1 MAGSAVRAIYPK
13 NGAKTS
19 WPVFVIAVLF
29 CSMASPGIIA
39 SADQRIEARDFQIL
53 EDLELVLL
61 EDNSIKADPQARD
74 QAGESLDEVR
84 NSIRESGNDS
94 PIVGTETM
102 LSDIEK
108 IETLPPEVQHPR
120 PYEILTDPEQ
130 APPGEVRNI
139 WSTILNI
146 TDYAVWVEYQDQNGE
161 KRQNIELS
169 LIHI

>member
-1 MAGSAVRAIYPK
+1 
-13 NGAKTS
+13 
-19 WPVFVIAVLF
+19 
-29 CSMASPGIIA
+29 
-39 SADQRIEARDFQIL
+39 
-53 EDLELVLL
+53 
-61 EDNSIKADPQARD
+61 
-74 QAGESLDEVR
+74 
-84 NSIRESGNDS
+84 
-94 PIVGTETM
+94 M

-161 KRQNIELS
+161 KRQNIELVTFTDSLQS
-169 LIHI
+169 LIFNNGEPFLHQMDVDDDGNDDIEVGLTLEFDFNGGCLLYTSDAADD